1 MKHIYLLST
10 VVLIIT
16 NIFSLWY
23 VRKYKQYSI
32 KLFTRAWMLERKL
45 IHIYKDSN
53 PDVQL
58 DIQDTLSKITPL

>member
-1 MKHIYLLST
+1 MKHIYLVTIS
-10 VVLIIT
+10 VLLIT
-16 NIFSLWY
+16 NMISLWY
-23 VRKYKQYSI
+23 IRKYKQYSI

-45 IHIYKDSN
+45 IHIYKDSR